1 MSDLSVWYLL
11 VDSQGNNYQG
21 YNVFFVEL
29 KSSAMIGRF
38 LLAIKSQNSDINCSP
53 RQLKVYRDKNSLNNI
68 PLEPDTLLENIST
81 SAKNP
86 LLVVVRVGKLQQQQ
100 QAGKKEL

>member
-11 VDSQGNNYQG
+11 VDSQGDSTAD
-21 YNVFFVEL
+21 EIKL
-29 KSSAMIGRF
+29 PRSAMIGHF
-38 LLAIKSQNSDINCSP
+38 LKAVKAKNSDINCSP